1 MTGPQPT
8 SPNDSRGSGKP
19 GSSDVDDPWRTTSM
33 DSSGEATLVQGREVK
48 RKGLGS
54 WNPWNSGGSSGSG
67 GGASDVEDGRLV
79 EEPRSILPTAEHEA
93 ARNADIN
100 SRNSVG
106 RRQNGRASSNGPSAT
121 TMERRTIAVAISSRM
136 ILTPLILLPFVAW
149 YALATASN
157 VMDDP
162 VFVACA
168 CLIIG
173 SPPALTLAQITSQS
187 ANGNPSFERLISKTI
202 FAAYAFLAAPT
213 TVMLVLTALVI
224 AENDTNKG

>member
-1 MTGPQPT
+1 
-8 SPNDSRGSGKP
+8 
-19 GSSDVDDPWRTTSM
+19 
-33 DSSGEATLVQGREVK
+33 
-48 RKGLGS
+48 
-54 WNPWNSGGSSGSG
+54 
-67 GGASDVEDGRLV
+67 
-79 EEPRSILPTAEHEA
+79 
-93 ARNADIN
+93 
-100 SRNSVG
+100 
-106 RRQNGRASSNGPSAT
+106 
-121 TMERRTIAVAISSRM
+121 METRTIAVAISSRM
-136 ILTPLILLPFVAW
+136 IVTPLILLPFVAW
-149 YALATASN
+149 YALKTASN

-224 AENDTNKG
+224 TENDKNKG